1 MRPTFAC
8 GILGMIEG
16 ASANANRIELMLSM
30 LILTR
35 RVGEVTVRVVAVKG
49 NQVRIGINA
58 PKDVAVYREEVFDRV
73 QTENKRSK
81 WRQGVSVLIVLRPFR
96 GATS

>member
-1 MRPTFAC
+1 
-8 GILGMIEG
+8 
-16 ASANANRIELMLSM
+16 MLSM

-73 QTENKRSK
+73 QTENKCSK
-81 WRQGVSVLIVLRPFR
+81 WSQGAFVLTVLRPF
-96 GATS
+96 